1 MSSQGTKLFKMIVE
15 LVSSNTKKPR
25 LRTNV
30 KSRWRCVKCDK
41 TYGLDRHHITY
52 KPAKIALLCR
62 NCHVKITSVN
72 MIASIILKRKL
83 TNEDRIRL
91 WKWFLG
97 FKESITEVDVI
108 KALGIDYTF
117 TVADY
122 AEYISM
128 REKWKM

>member
-1 MSSQGTKLFKMIVE
+1 
-15 LVSSNTKKPR
+15 
-25 LRTNV
+25 
-30 KSRWRCVKCDK
+30 
-41 TYGLDRHHITY
+41 
-52 KPAKIALLCR
+52 
-62 NCHVKITSVN
+62 

-97 FKESITEVDVI
+97 FKESITEADVI